1 MQITNRANLPDAIV
15 RAVVNDPY
23 PYGKTGDISVTRLI
37 DAPQI
42 RLLTRAH
49 WAEIEE
55 DASERIWAL
64 LGQAVH
70 SILER
75 AETQALTE
83 ERLFAEIEGWSVS
96 GQFDRLAYFPT
107 QGLLQ
112 DYKVTSA
119 WSVLDGP
126 KPEWVRQLNALR
138 YLATKHGY
146 PVSRL
151 QVVAILRDWS
161 RGKAQAGGNYP
172 QAQVVTLEIP
182 VWPMH
187 ETDAY
192 LRERVHLHQLAELQ
206 QERGGPGSE
215 CTPEERWEK
224 PATFA
229 VRKSGRKTAVRVFDT
244 EAEAQT
250 LAATLS
256 GGYVET
262 RPGASVRC
270 ADYCAVRGFCAQRA
284 RLQACGTDEQEEA
297 A

>member
-1 MQITNRANLPDAIV
+1 MHITNRANLPDAIV
-15 RAVVNDPY
+15 RAVTNDPY

-70 SILER
+70 TILER

-151 QVVAILRDWS
+151 RVVAILRDWS

-172 QAQVVTLEIP
+172 AAQVATLEIP

-206 QERGGPGSE
+206 QERGEPVPA

-229 VRKSGRKTAVRVFDT
+229 VRKSGRKTAVRVLDT
-244 EAEAQT
+244 EAEAQN
-250 LAATLS
+250 LAGTLS

-262 RPGASVRC
+262 RPGESVRC
-270 ADYCAVRGFCAQRA
+270 ADYCAVRRFCAQRA
-284 RLQACGTDEQEEA
+284 RPQLQTSEDQEQA

>member
-1 MQITNRANLPDAIV
+1 M
-15 RAVVNDPY
+15 
-23 PYGKTGDISVTRLI
+23 TRLI

-42 RLLTRAH
+42 RLLTREH

-70 SILER
+70 TILER

-83 ERLFAEIEGWSVS
+83 ERLFAEIEGWSIS

-107 QGLLQ
+107 RGLLQ

-126 KPEWVRQLNALR
+126 RPEWARQLNALR

-161 RGKAQAGGNYP
+161 RGKALSGGNYP
-172 QAQVVTLEIP
+172 QAHVVTLEVP

-187 ETDAY
+187 QTDTY
-192 LRERVHLHQLAELQ
+192 LRERVHLHRLAEYQ
-206 QERGGPGSE
+206 QARGGAMPE
-215 CTPEERWEK
+215 CTPEERWERL
-224 PATFA
+224 PTFA
-229 VRKSGRKTAVRVFDT
+229 VRKAGRKTAVRVFDT
-244 EAEAQT
+244 EAEAQA

-256 GGYVET
+256 GGYVEI

-284 RLQACGTDEQEEA
+284 RLQEIGSDEQEQA

>member
-15 RAVVNDPY
+15 RAVTNDPY
-23 PYGKTGDISVTRLI
+23 PYGRTGDISVTRLI

-49 WAEIEE
+49 WDELEE
-55 DASERIWAL
+55 DACERIWAL

-70 SILER
+70 TILER

-83 ERLFAEIEGWSVS
+83 ERLFAEIEGWQVS

-107 QGLLQ
+107 QGHLQ

-119 WSVLDGP
+119 WSVIEGP

-161 RGKAQAGGNYP
+161 RGKALAGGHYP
-172 QAQVVTLEIP
+172 PAQVAALEIP

-187 ETDAY
+187 QTDAY
-192 LRERVHLHQLAELQ
+192 LRERVHLHQLAEYQ
-206 QERGGPGSE
+206 EERGGPVPE
-215 CTPEERWEK
+215 CTPEERWER
-224 PATFA
+224 PPTFA
-229 VRKSGRKTAVRVFDT
+229 VRKAGRKTAVRVFANET
-244 EAEAQT
+244 EART
-250 LAATLS
+250 LAAALS

-262 RPGASVRC
+262 RPGESIRC
-270 ADYCAVRGFCAQRA
+270 ADYCAVRAFCPQRA
-284 RLQACGTDEQEEA
+284 RMPLPMGDDQERA